1 MARWRALGDD
11 LDPQIREFTA
21 LLRRRIERSGVSI
34 AQLAEATGYSRSSW
48 ERYLNGRLLP
58 PKYAV
63 VALAQVTD
71 TEPSHLTTLW
81 ELAERAWSRAEAR
94 HDTTIQAHLVAE
106 ARAALGEFGPPPDVG
121 GDGGD
126 GEPPRRGRRGRRR
139 ALLFLTGIAVVVL
152 AVLGATFL
160 LRGPSAPERA
170 AATPSASPSTS
181 GSAQSLPSGVK
192 CAGDS
197 CTGKDPEA
205 MGCGGKYARTAAATW
220 VGGSYVEMRYSHTCG
235 TVWARISAAS
245 PGDAIS
251 VTSASGSTERTRIG
265 GSAAA
270 YTPMLAVSAPS
281 AAKACA
287 TLNTGVHGCT
297 PRGA

>member
-34 AQLAEATGYSRSSW
+34 TQLAEATGYSRSSW

-71 TEPSHLTTLW
+71 TEPTHLTTLW

-121 GDGGD
+121 G
-126 GEPPRRGRRGRRR
+126 GEPPRRGRPGRRR
-139 ALLFLTGIAVVVL
+139 ALLFLTGVAVVVL

-160 LRGPSAPERA
+160 LRSPSAPERA
-170 AATPSASPSTS
+170 AATPSPSLS
-181 GSAQSLPSGVK
+181 SSVSAQSLPAGVK
-192 CAGDS
+192 CAGDP

-205 MGCGGKYARTAAATW
+205 MGCGGKHARTAAATW

-235 TVWARISAAS
+235 AVWARISAAG
-245 PGDAIS
+245 PGDTIS
-251 VTSASGSTERTRIG
+251 VTAAGATQRTRIG
-265 GSAAA
+265 DSAAA

-281 AAKACA
+281 AARACA
-287 TLNTGVHGCT
+287 TLTTGAHGCT
-297 PRGA
+297 ARGA